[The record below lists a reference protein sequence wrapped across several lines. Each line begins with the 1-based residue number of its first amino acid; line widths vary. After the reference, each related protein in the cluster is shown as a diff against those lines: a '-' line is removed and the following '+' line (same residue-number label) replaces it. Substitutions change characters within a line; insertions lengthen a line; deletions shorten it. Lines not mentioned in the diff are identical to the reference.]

1 MSKQYINRYKQNSD
15 NTMLK
20 SMVKAFVFI
29 TIGMAILV
37 IVDNLISLA
46 YGIIDMIFETF

>member
-20 SMVKAFVFI
+20 SMVKAFAFI

-37 IVDNLISLA
+37 IVDSVISIA
-46 YGIIDMIFETF
+46 YRIIDMIFETF